1 MGLFDLWIAILP
13 SSYRH
18 STLQISA
25 IPKIHINNNH
35 NIQHITILHTEERIS
50 KQRKNVPKN
59 VASIFFF
66 FFSLLSSET
75 TGRNCAST
83 KRKLPPRPVRFAA
96 RSPDNFDHKWMHVKN
111 RWKLPNHANKRE
123 EIDRKER
130 SACGQCRSRQR
141 PRGGGL
147 LPTDD
152 EANADRCFFRLLGVV
167 GRPPFPRAVFHPH

>member
-18 STLQISA
+18 STLQISD

-66 FFSLLSSET
+66 FFFHYYPLKQRAGTVPLQNASYLLAQCGLQRAAQIILT
-75 TGRNCAST
+75 TNECTWKIGENYQITNAKRSTGKSAAHVANVGRGNGQG
-83 KRKLPPRPVRFAA
+83 
-96 RSPDNFDHKWMHVKN
+96 
-111 RWKLPNHANKRE
+111 E
-123 EIDRKER
+123 E
-130 SACGQCRSRQR
+130 ACC
-141 PRGGGL
+141 
-147 LPTDD
+147 LPTMKPTQT
-152 EANADRCFFRLLGVV
+152 VV
-167 GRPPFPRAVFHPH
+167 FSGC